1 MKISRFFQAKM
12 FGLLEKKRSLTDA
25 GRWRSF
31 LHNSLWIGLLPAAAV
46 GFGIAFLIGLAGG
59 EDPVERVLRF
69 SYLGGGLNAF
79 SWILGIWAAVGPDE
93 PEADIEQVYKLP
105 QWARVLIGAGGA
117 LLLLALIGYPDWERW
132 HDGERTLTLTIVAL
146 VTKVSCIFCVALPI
160 ALQLKKR

>member
-59 EDPVERVLRF
+59 EDPVERVLRY

-79 SWILGIWAAVGPDE
+79 SWMLGIWAAVGPDE

>member
-132 HDGERTLTLTIVAL
+132 YDGERTLTLTIVAL

>member
-59 EDPVERVLRF
+59 EDPVERVLRY

>member
-1 MKISRFFQAKM
+1 MKSRFFQEK
-12 FGLLEKKRSLTDA
+12 LHDQLEEWRKLADA
-25 GRWRSF
+25 GRWQNF

-69 SYLGGGLNAF
+69 SYLSGGLNAF

-93 PEADIEQVYKLP
+93 PDTDVEQVYKLP
-105 QWARVLIGAGGA
+105 QWARILIGVGGA
-117 LLLLALIGYPDWERW
+117 LLLLALIGYPDWQRW
-132 HDGERTLTLTIVAL
+132 YDGERTLTLTIVAL
-146 VTKVSCIFCVALPI
+146 VTKISCIFCVALPI

>member
-1 MKISRFFQAKM
+1 MKLSRFFQAKM

-59 EDPVERVLRF
+59 EDPVERVLRY